1 MLNVTFFYYYI
12 YTGCSTRYRTRHF
25 FNNSNT
31 NKDIVTKFE
40 QEYVLFF
47 HISYTM
53 RQVCFKFRCNIF
65 ISGKIIKEM
74 PSSVASGTP
83 CRRYQITIF
92 VCILEISKGIEI
104 LTTNPSCQ

>member
-1 MLNVTFFYYYI
+1 MTFIQHFTAHQSNNTECP
-12 YTGCSTRYRTRHF
+12 TGYRTRDY

-31 NKDIVTKFE
+31 NEDIETKFE

-53 RQVCFKFRCNIF
+53 RWVRFKFRCNIL

-74 PSSVASGTP
+74 PVSVASGTP
-83 CRRYQITIF
+83 CTI
-92 VCILEISKGIEI
+92 L
-104 LTTNPSCQ
+104 